1 MLEIELHG
9 FENTQRVHVTTSL
22 VFNVIKASTI
32 DDCRQQTEIL
42 SFSLRFQVGRDHD
55 ENTRHVIK
63 APKISFG
70 NSRLLKKFVQ
80 FIYPNLI
87 SRQDESD
94 STNRSSFGLLPKECL
109 EATQATVDE
118 TFEWTMSKSSLKMP
132 PILQKTSSKKDVISP
147 KESDSISIGD
157 QYLKPTLERLTKEE
171 ADETTPLDLLLGSTM
186 GKYIIIS
193 FMIMNEESHYR
204 VPTQLFSR

>member
-1 MLEIELHG
+1 
-9 FENTQRVHVTTSL
+9 
-22 VFNVIKASTI
+22 
-32 DDCRQQTEIL
+32 
-42 SFSLRFQVGRDHD
+42 
-55 ENTRHVIK
+55 
-63 APKISFG
+63 
-70 NSRLLKKFVQ
+70 
-80 FIYPNLI
+80 
-87 SRQDESD
+87 
-94 STNRSSFGLLPKECL
+94 
-109 EATQATVDE
+109 
-118 TFEWTMSKSSLKMP
+118 MSKSMQKMP

-193 FMIMNEESHYR
+193 FMIMNEESHYI